1 MTSQPSRE
9 CREVELSLG
18 VLVLGALEPAQ
29 RPAIEAHIAACPR
42 CSAILAELAPLPGLM
57 HRLDPFER
65 DAAAEPRSSQSASQQ
80 SASQQSAAQQSA
92 AQQSAAQRSSPP
104 QPLPLVP
111 LELRE
116 RLVLAARKERTR
128 RRRWVAGIAA
138 AAVFVALSLAAAAS
152 SGLWSDRQATVASAT
167 DARTS
172 VRADVRLMPDATG
185 SALALSLTGVTP
197 AEHCKLVAIDAQ
209 GRRDVA
215 AAWVATYDGRATVT
229 GHTSFRP
236 DQITRLVVV
245 TDAGSTLVRVPIRG

>member
-9 CREVELSLG
+9 CREMELSLG
-18 VLVLGALEPAQ
+18 VLVLGALEPAE

-42 CSAILAELAPLPGLM
+42 CNAILAELAPLPGLM
-57 HRLDPFER
+57 HRLDPFEH
-65 DAAAEPRSSQSASQQ
+65 DPAEAPRSEQAQQ
-80 SASQQSAAQQSA
+80 SASPQ
-92 AQQSAAQRSSPP
+92 SSPP
-104 QPLPLVP
+104 PTLPPVP

-138 AAVFVALSLAAAAS
+138 AAVFVVLSLAAVAT
-152 SGLWSDRQATVASAT
+152 SGLWGDRQATVASAT
-167 DARTS
+167 DARTA

-185 SALALSLTGVTP
+185 SELALRLTGVTP

-215 AAWVATYDGRATVT
+215 AAWVATYEGRATVT

-236 DQITRLVVV
+236 DQITRLLVV